1 MFRLTWC
8 ARVVDSTVLR
18 RHAARRMRVADQE
31 SKCQRDQQFY
41 TSQCIGGLAQRLFDG
56 GGQIIKTSAMS
67 IALLATLT
75 SPLFAQQ
82 SKSVTSVDDLL
93 RSVGLSKPSMSGAPD
108 FNLLDPNGTL
118 VGLSSYRGKLV
129 LLNFWATWC
138 GPCREEMPSMENLSR
153 SFGGAG
159 LAVLGINQRENAAV
173 VTRFMKTNGL
183 NFTTPLD
190 TTGRVAGYYRV
201 YGIPVSYLID
211 TNGQLIG
218 VKSGP
223 MDWATPAVIGVFR
236 KLIGGGNS
244 GGTLG
249 RSINLEPATP
259 FPKLRGRSDGIAL
272 RSRQDTD
279 SEMIS
284 KLSRGEEL
292 VPLGKVS
299 GAGEFWTW

>member
-1 MFRLTWC
+1 M
-8 ARVVDSTVLR
+8 A
-18 RHAARRMRVADQE
+18 
-31 SKCQRDQQFY
+31 
-41 TSQCIGGLAQRLFDG
+41 
-56 GGQIIKTSAMS
+56 
-67 IALLATLT
+67 
-75 SPLFAQQ
+75 
-82 SKSVTSVDDLL
+82 
-93 RSVGLSKPSMSGAPD
+93 
-108 FNLLDPNGTL
+108 
-118 VGLSSYRGKLV
+118 
-129 LLNFWATWC
+129 
-138 GPCREEMPSMENLSR
+138 SMENLSR

-279 SEMIS
+279 SEIIS

>member
-1 MFRLTWC
+1 MIKR
-8 ARVVDSTVLR
+8 
-18 RHAARRMRVADQE
+18 AA
-31 SKCQRDQQFY
+31 
-41 TSQCIGGLAQRLFDG
+41 
-56 GGQIIKTSAMS
+56 
-67 IALLATLT
+67 IALVLLAAIVAALRL
-75 SPLFAQQ
+75 PLFAQQ
-82 SKSVTSVDDLL
+82 NKSVSSVDDLL
-93 RSVGLSKPSMSGAPD
+93 RSIGLSKLSMSGAPD

-153 SFGGAG
+153 SFGAG
-159 LAVLGINQRENAAV
+159 RLAILGINQRENAAV
-173 VTRFMKTNGL
+173 VTRYMKTNGL

-211 TNGQLIG
+211 ANGRLIG

-236 KLIGGGNS
+236 KLIGEGSS
-244 GGTLG
+244 GGALG
-249 RSINLEPATP
+249 QSSNLEPTTA
-259 FPKLRGRSDGIAL
+259 FPKMLRGRRDGIAV
-272 RSRQDTD
+272 RSRQETD
-279 SEMIS
+279 SEIIG

-292 VPLGKVS
+292 APLGKVF
-299 GAGEFWTW
+299 GAGEFWYMVKTASGALGWVRGGDVEETNRQK

>member
-1 MFRLTWC
+1 MSGRE
-8 ARVVDSTVLR
+8 RMIKR
-18 RHAARRMRVADQE
+18 AAIA
-31 SKCQRDQQFY
+31 
-41 TSQCIGGLAQRLFDG
+41 L
-56 GGQIIKTSAMS
+56 
-67 IALLATLT
+67 ALLAAIVAALRLQ
-75 SPLFAQQ
+75 LFAQQ
-82 SKSVTSVDDLL
+82 NKSVSSVDDLL
-93 RSVGLSKPSMSGAPD
+93 RSISLRKPSMSGAPD
-108 FNLLDPNGTL
+108 FNLLDPTGTL

-129 LLNFWATWC
+129 LINFWATWC

-153 SFGGAG
+153 SFGAG
-159 LAVLGINQRENAAV
+159 RLAILGINQRENAAV

-211 TNGQLIG
+211 ANGQLIG

-236 KLIGGGNS
+236 KLIGEGNS
-244 GGTLG
+244 GGALG
-249 RSINLEPATP
+249 RSINLEPTTP
-259 FPKLRGRSDGIAL
+259 FPKMLRGRSDGIAV

-279 SEMIS
+279 SEIIG

-292 VPLGKVS
+292 APLGKVS
-299 GAGEFWTW
+299 GAGEFWYMVKTTSGALGWVRGGDVEETNRQK